1 MKLRKMVAVAGCAAV
16 LALAGCD
23 GGNGGDAPPDNGG
36 GGTTETA
43 SQFPRDQ
50 VTSEIQGLMQSI
62 NTEDLSKNACKKFVD
77 LERASGGDLDTCDL
91 DIATDRGLNGLNRV
105 PDSEVQVDSVGV
117 HETSNPQ
124 IVAVMSESVTV
135 VDEDGEVWP
144 TNDDPL
150 SVWFFTKESGD
161 WKYAGTNLE
170 GDTEAIPGD

>member
-1 MKLRKMVAVAGCAAV
+1 MKLRKMVAAAGCAAV
-16 LALAGCD
+16 LALAGCS
-23 GGNGGDAPPDNGG
+23 GGDAPPGTGG
-36 GGTTETA
+36 APTETA

-50 VTSEIQGLMQSI
+50 VTAELQGLMQSI

-77 LERASGGDLDTCDL
+77 LERAAEGDLDTCDL

-117 HETSNPQ
+117 HETSNPK

-170 GDTEAIPGD
+170 GDTEAIPGG

>member
-1 MKLRKMVAVAGCAAV
+1 MKLRKMAVAVGCAAL
-16 LALAGCD
+16 LALAGC
-23 GGNGGDAPPDNGG
+23 GGSDEEAPPDNGG
-36 GGTTETA
+36 GNSAE
-43 SQFPRDQ
+43 SPSEFPRDQ
-50 VTSEIQGLMQSI
+50 ITTELQGLMQSI
-62 NTEDLSKNACKKFVD
+62 NTEDLTKNACKKYVD
-77 LERASGGDLDTCDL
+77 LERASGGDLDSCDL
-91 DIATDRGLNGLNRV
+91 DLATDRGLNGLNRV
-105 PDSEVQVDSVGV
+105 PDSDVQLDSVGV

>member
-1 MKLRKMVAVAGCAAV
+1 MKLRKMAVAVGCAAL
-16 LALAGCD
+16 LALAGC
-23 GGNGGDAPPDNGG
+23 GGGDEEAPPDNGG
-36 GGTTETA
+36 GNSAE
-43 SQFPRDQ
+43 SPSEFPRDQ
-50 VTSEIQGLMQSI
+50 ITTELQGLMQSI
-62 NTEDLSKNACKKFVD
+62 NTEDLTKNACKKYVD
-77 LERASGGDLDTCDL
+77 LERASGGDLDSCDL
-91 DIATDRGLNGLNRV
+91 DLATDRGLNGLNRV
-105 PDSEVQVDSVGV
+105 PDSDVQLDPVGV

-170 GDTEAIPGD
+170 GDTETIPGD

>member
-1 MKLRKMVAVAGCAAV
+1 MKLRKMVVAAGCAAV
-16 LALAGCD
+16 LALAGCSGGD
-23 GGNGGDAPPDNGG
+23 GGDDPPDNGG
-36 GGTTETA
+36 ATTETA
-43 SQFPRDQ
+43 PQFPRDQ
-50 VTSEIQGLMQSI
+50 VTAELKSTLQSVYSAGLRESV
-62 NTEDLSKNACKKFVD
+62 CKQFVD
-77 LERASGGDLDTCDL
+77 LERMSSGDLASCRSE
-91 DIATDRGLNGLNRV
+91 ISSESGLAGIDRV
-105 PDSEVQVDSVGV
+105 PNAKVQVDSVGV
-117 HETSNPQ
+117 HETSNPK

>member
-16 LALAGCD
+16 LVLAGCD
-23 GGNGGDAPPDNGG
+23 DGNGGDAPPDNGG
-36 GGTTETA
+36 GATETA

-50 VTSEIQGLMQSI
+50 VTTEIQGLMQSI
-62 NTEDLSKNACKKFVD
+62 NTEDLSMNACKKFVD
-77 LERASGGDLDTCDL
+77 LERASGGDLDACDL

-105 PDSEVQVDSVGV
+105 PESEVQVDSTGV